1 MNTDYRTLE
10 YHTILEQ
17 LANFAVTE
25 TARERIRSLTPCLSE
40 LELTRLMRDT
50 TQARRMLDTF
60 GSPSLP
66 GHGSIGG
73 VFRQRCAGGTSCRR
87 TD

>member
-66 GHGSIGG
+66 AMDLLEAYLDSAVRG
-73 VFRQRCAGGTSCRR
+73 
-87 TD
+87 